1 MNAVYVLILGL
12 VFAFIGYRVYAKYID
27 EKVIQADPNR
37 ATPAKMYM
45 DGVEFMPTSRNIL
58 YGYHFKSIAGAAPI
72 IGPIIAI
79 QWGWLPALLWILFGA
94 FFIGWVHDYASAM
107 ISLRNEGA
115 SFGGLSHRLIS
126 PKARLILLAF
136 IYFYLLLIA
145 GAFGNVVVST
155 AVGLKAAPMAWLFL
169 TVAGILAGQMIYRWK
184 QDIILTTVVCVA
196 MSLLG
201 IYIGSIAPSD
211 SVLGAGLANSRV
223 LWAIMAFVFCY
234 FAAVLPIWRFA
245 LPINYVS
252 AYIVFFGLFFGIIGI
267 LVLRPDFTL
276 PAYTQFNIGIGP
288 LWPIMFVTI
297 ACGAISG
304 WHSIVSSSGT
314 ARQMESEM
322 DARPVG
328 AGIMFLEMMLALFAL
343 IIAGTIYTSAADYG
357 AAVAKGPAS
366 VFAAGVSK
374 FLAALGL
381 PAEVG
386 RSYGSV
392 MMIFLAIT
400 IMQLVVRFMRV
411 ATSELLGDISPVFKN
426 AHVGTIIASILGIIL
441 VLTGWWQYL
450 WVLFGGANQLMASLA
465 LLLVSAWLVSE
476 GRPSGWAFYPMIF
489 MFVTTIAAL
498 LYTSYNLLINKVLGG
513 AVKGEALVGNTL
525 MGIVALF
532 LVVAALVLA
541 WEGFKAFRR
550 FREVKAAPAPSKA

>member
-1 MNAVYVLILGL
+1 
-12 VFAFIGYRVYAKYID
+12 
-27 EKVIQADPNR
+27 
-37 ATPAKMYM
+37 
-45 DGVEFMPTSRNIL
+45 
-58 YGYHFKSIAGAAPI
+58 
-72 IGPIIAI
+72 
-79 QWGWLPALLWILFGA
+79 
-94 FFIGWVHDYASAM
+94 
-107 ISLRNEGA
+107 
-115 SFGGLSHRLIS
+115 
-126 PKARLILLAF
+126 
-136 IYFYLLLIA
+136 
-145 GAFGNVVVST
+145 
-155 AVGLKAAPMAWLFL
+155 
-169 TVAGILAGQMIYRWK
+169 
-184 QDIILTTVVCVA
+184 
-196 MSLLG
+196 
-201 IYIGSIAPSD
+201 
-211 SVLGAGLANSRV
+211 
-223 LWAIMAFVFCY
+223 
-234 FAAVLPIWRFA
+234 
-245 LPINYVS
+245 
-252 AYIVFFGLFFGIIGI
+252 
-267 LVLRPDFTL
+267 
-276 PAYTQFNIGIGP
+276 
-288 LWPIMFVTI
+288 
-297 ACGAISG
+297 
-304 WHSIVSSSGT
+304 
-314 ARQMESEM
+314 M

-343 IIAGTIYTSAADYG
+343 IIAGTIYTSTADYG

-411 ATSELLGDISPVFKN
+411 ATSELLSDVSPIFKN

-498 LYTSYNLLINKVLGG
+498 LFTSYNLLVNQVLSGK
-513 AVKGEALVGNTL
+513 VKGEALVGNTL

-532 LVVAALVLA
+532 LVAAALVLA
-541 WEGFKAFRR
+541 WEGYKAFRR
-550 FREVKAAPAPSKA
+550 FREVKAQPAPSKA

>member
-126 PKARLILLAF
+126 PRARLILLAF

-245 LPINYVS
+245 LPINYVA

-465 LLLVSAWLVSE
+465 LMLVSAWLISE

-498 LYTSYNLLINKVLGG
+498 LFTSYNLLVMKVLAG